1 MERKKMRSIAGSVI
15 VLAGA
20 LVMGLASRD
29 IPTQPFPTITSLG
42 LIVIG
47 LLVVFAGGRASAAGK
62 SDTSS
67 FEG

>member
-1 MERKKMRSIAGSVI
+1 MENDSMRSIAGSVI

-29 IPTQPFPTITSLG
+29 IPTQPFPTLTSLG

-47 LLVVFAGGRASAAGK
+47 LVTVFAGGRANAAGRSDK
-62 SDTSS
+62 SG
-67 FEG
+67 FQG